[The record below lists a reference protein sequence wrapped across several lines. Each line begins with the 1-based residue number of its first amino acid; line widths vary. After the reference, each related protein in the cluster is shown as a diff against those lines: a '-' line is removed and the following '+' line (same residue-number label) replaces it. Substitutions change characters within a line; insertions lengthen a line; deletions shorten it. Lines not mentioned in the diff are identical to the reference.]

1 MATSFQPRVPAAKA
15 RNFKSRANSKQPYV
29 LCIAK
34 PTQWRNDR
42 RDMAAFTMIAAL
54 YARARASKWV
64 GQGRGTTK
72 IFDAE
77 QLVAEKLSE
86 GIC

>member
-1 MATSFQPRVPAAKA
+1 
-15 RNFKSRANSKQPYV
+15 
-29 LCIAK
+29 
-34 PTQWRNDR
+34 
-42 RDMAAFTMIAAL
+42 MIAAL
-54 YARARASKWV
+54 YARARARASKWV

-86 GIC
+86 G